1 MKVRIGI
8 SLGPAGTP
16 DQFAG
21 AVDLLEQAGVDSLWL
36 PENVY
41 SPLVEPFTGM
51 AFALARTRRL
61 KAGTGISVLP
71 GRHPVLV
78 AKQLASLAG
87 LAPGRVLPVFG
98 LLPAQDAERA
108 LFTVPDGQRAAVFDE
123 SLELLRL
130 LLTTEKVD
138 FAGQFFSVSG
148 ATVRTRP
155 AKPLDLW
162 LGGSA
167 PAGLRRVGRL
177 ADGWLGSLLTPAEA
191 GAAVTIIQDAAAAA
205 GREVEDDHFG
215 LSLPVTLAGNEHGIP
230 APLLASINRRRPEAD
245 PATLVAAELGRCPPD
260 ARAVRRGRAE
270 QVRGAAG
277 EPGTVRPVPRRLRPR
292 APPHPELVPA
302 PTPVTAAPA
311 RRAAGPRRCDSA
323 VVRTSTMW
331 HRRGSL
337 RSRRCSPRLARDAV
351 VQHQERQAEHPE
363 RVLGPQFA
371 PLDIDV
377 EPLGE
382 PAHGDRGQLGRLRVY
397 ISKVVARLVELA
409 VAVQHQALPIPGP
422 IPGPFRAHS
431 RRPAGTAAAAW
442 R

>member
-98 LLPAQDAERA
+98 LRPAQDAERP

-148 ATVRTRP
+148 ATVRPRP

-215 LSLPVTLAGNEHGIP
+215 LSLPVTLGGNEHGIP

-245 PATLVAAELGRCPPD
+245 PATLVAQSWDG
-260 ARAVRRGRAE
+260 VRRMLGQYVE
-270 QVRGAAG
+270 AG
-277 EPGTVRPVPRRLRPR
+277 LSKFVVRP
-292 APPHPELVPA
+292 A
-302 PTPVTAAPA
+302 
-311 RRAAGPRRCDSA
+311 S
-323 VVRTSTMW
+323 
-331 HRRGSL
+331 
-337 RSRRCSPRLARDAV
+337 
-351 VQHQERQAEHPE
+351 
-363 RVLGPQFA
+363 
-371 PLDIDV
+371 
-377 EPLGE
+377 
-382 PAHGDRGQLGRLRVY
+382 
-397 ISKVVARLVELA
+397 
-409 VAVQHQALPIPGP
+409 
-422 IPGPFRAHS
+422 PGPFGPFLDGFVRELL
-431 RRPAGTAAAAW
+431 PLQN
-442 R
+442 

>member
-1 MKVRIGI
+1 M
-8 SLGPAGTP
+8 
-16 DQFAG
+16 
-21 AVDLLEQAGVDSLWL
+21 
-36 PENVY
+36 
-41 SPLVEPFTGM
+41 
-51 AFALARTRRL
+51 
-61 KAGTGISVLP
+61 
-71 GRHPVLV
+71 LV

-98 LLPAQDAERA
+98 LRPAQDAERP

-148 ATVRTRP
+148 ATVRPRP

-245 PATLVAAELGRCPPD
+245 PATLVAQSWDGARRMLGQY
-260 ARAVRRGRAE
+260 VE
-270 QVRGAAG
+270 AG
-277 EPGTVRPVPRRLRPR
+277 LSKFVVRP
-292 APPHPELVPA
+292 A
-302 PTPVTAAPA
+302 
-311 RRAAGPRRCDSA
+311 S
-323 VVRTSTMW
+323 
-331 HRRGSL
+331 
-337 RSRRCSPRLARDAV
+337 
-351 VQHQERQAEHPE
+351 
-363 RVLGPQFA
+363 
-371 PLDIDV
+371 
-377 EPLGE
+377 
-382 PAHGDRGQLGRLRVY
+382 
-397 ISKVVARLVELA
+397 
-409 VAVQHQALPIPGP
+409 
-422 IPGPFRAHS
+422 PGPFGPFLDGFVRELL
-431 RRPAGTAAAAW
+431 PIQN
-442 R
+442 